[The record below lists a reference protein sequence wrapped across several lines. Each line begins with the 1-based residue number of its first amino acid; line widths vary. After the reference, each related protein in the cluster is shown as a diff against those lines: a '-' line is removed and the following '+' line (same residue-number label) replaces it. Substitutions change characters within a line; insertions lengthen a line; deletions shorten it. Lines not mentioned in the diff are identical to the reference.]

1 MREKYSV
8 LIADNYSEEIRQLQ
22 DELSKK
28 FDVISASSDGMQAYY
43 DIVHLHP
50 DIVVL
55 DLLLPRLDGIGV
67 IEKCREEMEETDLPS
82 FIVLT
87 SIGTQNLMEYL
98 CYMGVDYCMMKPFQP
113 NMLLHRMEQ
122 LIRLRSFHTKIQKS
136 QKEESLDRLG
146 AIGETNDIRRDVSL
160 LARDLGIPAHIKGY
174 QYLRSGIVMAVED
187 ANMVNYIT
195 KLLYPSIAK
204 EYKTT
209 SSSVERAIRHAIDI
223 VWNRGNQELLGEIF
237 GNFVHS
243 GQDRPT
249 NSEFIA
255 VIADRIRLEYQMN
268 AS

>member
-87 SIGTQNLMEYL
+87 SIGT
-98 CYMGVDYCMMKPFQP
+98 
-113 NMLLHRMEQ
+113 
-122 LIRLRSFHTKIQKS
+122 
-136 QKEESLDRLG
+136 
-146 AIGETNDIRRDVSL
+146 
-160 LARDLGIPAHIKGY
+160 
-174 QYLRSGIVMAVED
+174 
-187 ANMVNYIT
+187 
-195 KLLYPSIAK
+195 
-204 EYKTT
+204 
-209 SSSVERAIRHAIDI
+209 
-223 VWNRGNQELLGEIF
+223 
-237 GNFVHS
+237 
-243 GQDRPT
+243 
-249 NSEFIA
+249 
-255 VIADRIRLEYQMN
+255 
-268 AS
+268 

>member
-1 MREKYSV
+1 MSEKYSV

-22 DELSKK
+22 EELSKK
-28 FDVISASSDGMQAYY
+28 FDVVSANNDGIQAF
-43 DIVHLHP
+43 DNIIQLHP

-55 DLLLPRLDGIGV
+55 DLMLPGLDGIGV
-67 IEKCREEMEETDLPS
+67 IERCREEMEEEELPS

-98 CYMGVDYCMMKPFQP
+98 CYMGIDYCMMKPFQP
-113 NMLLHRMEQ
+113 EMLLHRMEQ
-122 LIRLRSFHTKIQKS
+122 LTRLRSLHTEIQKNENS
-136 QKEESLDRLG
+136 NRRG
-146 AIGETNDIRRDVSL
+146 RICETNDIRRDVSL
-160 LARDLGIPAHIKGY
+160 LARELGIPAHIKGY

-187 ANMVNYIT
+187 SNMVNYIT

-223 VWNRGNQELLGEIF
+223 VWNRGNQKLLGEIF
-237 GNFVHS
+237 GSFVHS